1 MTWCGEERSTFSW
14 RNKRRE
20 GFYVGTS
27 EKHRDGVRDA
37 EDGGA
42 EAASESSAG
51 DDAGSSV
58 AASLEQV
65 TLPEALSLPISDSRS
80 SSAGSSRCLFPSV

>member
-14 RNKRRE
+14 RNERRE
-20 GFYVGTS
+20 GLYVGTS
-27 EKHRDGVRDA
+27 EIHKDGVRDV

-51 DDAGSSV
+51 DDAGFLEAVSS
-58 AASLEQV
+58 EQV
-65 TLPEALSLPISDSRS
+65 TLPEALSLPISDSKS